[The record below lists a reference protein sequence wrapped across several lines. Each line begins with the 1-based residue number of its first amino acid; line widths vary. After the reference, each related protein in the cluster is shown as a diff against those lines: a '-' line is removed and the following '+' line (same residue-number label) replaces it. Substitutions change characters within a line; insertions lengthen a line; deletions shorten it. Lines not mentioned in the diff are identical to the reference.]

1 MSSNEDSNSK
11 KDVTKLIKEASDVK
25 KSNEELNKK
34 ADSLE
39 RGIKD
44 MVGIM
49 NNLPKFKINAPEQ
62 STDSSNATRV
72 NPTAG
77 NTQYVDVNDLARKLG
92 SQSQPVGNSPMF
104 TFDLVGLSGQINQLS
119 HDIGVLKG
127 SQGYSRVELDLK
139 LDLLTNTLKAYVDG
153 LSATLYSKADVDN
166 KFLTKSESASLEKKI
181 NDTVNNLVS
190 DVKAYIDTVEDDLKS
205 YIDGSRSAR
214 VSKTRTECEE
224 IIADINRKTLENQQ
238 T

>member
-77 NTQYVDVNDLARKLG
+77 NTQYVD
-92 SQSQPVGNSPMF
+92 
-104 TFDLVGLSGQINQLS
+104 
-119 HDIGVLKG
+119 
-127 SQGYSRVELDLK
+127 
-139 LDLLTNTLKAYVDG
+139 G

-205 YIDGSRSAR
+205 YIDGSRSVR
-214 VSKTRTECEE
+214 VSKTRT
-224 IIADINRKTLENQQ
+224 
-238 T
+238 